1 MRLSWEG
8 MGRRDFYGKGK
19 TMKKLFFLTGLC
31 IILSGCAKNEAQ
43 WRPGQPLALEKLIIG
58 VIHISDPLNESSG
71 YAFEH
76 DRGIREMGEKIG
88 LKQEQI
94 IRKLNVS
101 DADLMGVENAVR
113 DCIAL
118 GARIVFATSYGYME
132 TCERLAKEFPNVIFA
147 HATGSRYNDTNF
159 TNYFGRVYQAR
170 YLSGIAAGLKT
181 ESGRI
186 GYVAA
191 MDKSNSEV
199 SGGINAFA
207 LGVES
212 ANPGARVYV
221 RVTHSWFDPLGET
234 NAARELLALGCDVI
248 AQHCDTPN
256 PQLEAEKARKWS
268 IGYNSDMSREA
279 PGAVIA
285 SVVWNWGEYYTYLVQ
300 SVING
305 SFTTAPYF
313 GGLREGIVDL
323 TPLSNLAAPGSA
335 EAIAAARSRIEGGAF
350 NVFDGALETND
361 GRIIGEPGT
370 TLPDAVITG
379 GMDWYYH
386 NVRED

>member
-1 MRLSWEG
+1 
-8 MGRRDFYGKGK
+8 
-19 TMKKLFFLTGLC
+19 MKNLLFLFGLC
-31 IILSGCAKNEAQ
+31 LILAGCARNEAQ
-43 WRPGQPLALEKLIIG
+43 WRPGQPLAREKLVVA

-76 DRGIREMGEKIG
+76 DRGIQGMLEKIG
-88 LKQEQI
+88 LKDEQI
-94 IRKLNVS
+94 IRKINVS
-101 DADLMGVENAVR
+101 DANPMVVENALR

-118 GARIVFATSYGYME
+118 GAHIIFATSYGYME
-132 TCERLAKEFPNVIFA
+132 TCEKLAEEFPHVIFA

-181 ESGRI
+181 ESNMI

-212 ANPGARVYV
+212 VNPGAVIHV
-221 RVTHSWFDPLGET
+221 RVTHSWFDPPGET

-248 AQHCDTPN
+248 TQHCDTPN
-256 PQLEAEKARKWS
+256 PQLEAERARKWS

-279 PGAVIA
+279 PGAVIG
-285 SVVWNWGEYYTYLVQ
+285 SVVWNWGEYYTWLVQ

-313 GGLREGIVDL
+313 GGLREGIVDF
-323 TPLSNLAAPGSA
+323 TPLSALAAPDTA
-335 EAIAAARSRIEGGAF
+335 EAVAAARMRIESGAF

-370 TLPDAVITG
+370 TLPDALITG
-379 GMDWYYH
+379 GMDWYYR
-386 NVRED
+386 NVRER

>member
-1 MRLSWEG
+1 MKGSLFSGEKHMR
-8 MGRRDFYGKGK
+8 
-19 TMKKLFFLTGLC
+19 KLFLLFWLC
-31 IILSGCAKNEAQ
+31 VILSGCGKDPAQ
-43 WRPGQPLALEKLIIG
+43 WRPGQPLAREKLLVG

-76 DRGIREMGEKIG
+76 DRGILEMQEKIG

-94 IRKLNVS
+94 IRKINVS
-101 DADLMGVENAVR
+101 DADPMVVENALR

-118 GARIVFATSYGYME
+118 GAHIIFATSYGYME
-132 TCERLAKEFPNVIFA
+132 TCEKLAAEFPHVIFA
-147 HATGSRYNDTNF
+147 HATGNRYNDTNF

-181 ESGRI
+181 ESNKI

-191 MDKSNSEV
+191 MDKRNSEV

-212 ANPGARVYV
+212 VNPGALIHV
-221 RVTHSWFDPLGET
+221 RVTHSWFDPPGEAG
-234 NAARELLALGCDVI
+234 AARELLALGCDVLS
-248 AQHCDTPN
+248 QHCDTPN

-285 SVVWNWGEYYTYLVQ
+285 SVVWNWGKYYIYLVQ
-300 SVING
+300 NVIDG
-305 SFTTAPYF
+305 SFTTNPYF

-323 TPLSNLAAPGSA
+323 TPLSGLAVPGAA
-335 EAIAAARSRIEGGAF
+335 EAIAAARARIESGAF

-361 GRIIGEPGT
+361 GRIIGEPGI
-370 TLPDAVITG
+370 TLPDEVITG
-379 GMDWYYH
+379 GINWYYR
-386 NVRED
+386 NVREE